1 MYLGPKKYTSFT
13 SYMLKKMDRSVDQ
26 QKFLFYLYLF
36 DWREN
41 VNLALSVNKS
51 VEERKSF

>member
-26 QKFLFYLYLF
+26 QKFLFCLYLF
-36 DWREN
+36 DWREKRQPCT
-41 VNLALSVNKS
+41 V
-51 VEERKSF
+51 RQ